1 MGSYDYL
8 RWDNPQLHKG
18 GGCRATSRGMPAC
31 ARVLFVCA
39 CTHVC
44 ISVGPCVSVCDC
56 WEGISAPKDPFRSNI
71 VVLPKVRRMEG
82 GKGEQGER

>member
-1 MGSYDYL
+1 M
-8 RWDNPQLHKG
+8 
-18 GGCRATSRGMPAC
+18 
-31 ARVLFVCA
+31 
-39 CTHVC
+39 
-44 ISVGPCVSVCDC
+44 SVCDC

>member
-1 MGSYDYL
+1 M
-8 RWDNPQLHKG
+8 
-18 GGCRATSRGMPAC
+18 CVC
-31 ARVLFVCA
+31 VLFVCA

-44 ISVGPCVSVCDC
+44 ISVGPSVSVCDC
-56 WEGISAPKDPFRSNI
+56 WEGISAPKDPFGSNI